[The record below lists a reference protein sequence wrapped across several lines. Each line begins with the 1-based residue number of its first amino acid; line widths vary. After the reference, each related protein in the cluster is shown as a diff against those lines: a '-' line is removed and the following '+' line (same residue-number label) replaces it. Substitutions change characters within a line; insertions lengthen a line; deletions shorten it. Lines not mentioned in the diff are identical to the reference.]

1 MTVVYKYVMQP
12 TTAEYRSLISDATA
26 NRTYRELDSAVA
38 YATAGG
44 VRSLKHVMPAA
55 WTAWTKRW
63 LIGIDWCRSEPAA
76 LRQLSL
82 LANSRVRVF
91 DGNRL
96 VTRAG
101 CVPDLPFHP
110 KTYVLRGV
118 HYTAVISGSGN
129 LSHNGLERGHELGQ
143 LSLVDDEPGLPED
156 QLRNAHISVS
166 QWFDQLWRHASPLR
180 AQLLR
185 DYSERYRERTVNP
198 TPTDEDV
205 TTPQQVEGRHRISS
219 EDLIRLRVSDHL
231 WIQAGRLHANR
242 GAGNP
247 GNQLMMSPMTRVFFG
262 FAALD
267 VPTDTSIGTVVI
279 AYGGRGV
286 SRSLRFSNNS
296 MDVLGLPIPGQE
308 GPAKYDSE
316 TLLFTRNEDEGSRY
330 FDLRLGAGRDQSA
343 WQRAS
348 DKVGGRFAMTSG
360 RQWGVF

>member
-12 TTAEYRSLISDATA
+12 TTAEYRTLISDAIA
-26 NRTYRELDSAVA
+26 NRTYSELDSAVA

-44 VRSLKHVMPAA
+44 VRSLEQVMPVA
-55 WTAWTKRW
+55 WRAWTKRW

-76 LRQLSL
+76 LSQLSL
-82 LANSRVRVF
+82 LANSRVRIF
-91 DGNRL
+91 DGIRL
-96 VTRAG
+96 VTRVG

-110 KTYVLRGV
+110 KTYVLRGA
-118 HYTAVISGSGN
+118 HNTAVITGSGN

-143 LSLVDDEPGLPED
+143 LSVVDDQPGLPEG
-156 QLRNAHISVS
+156 QLRSAHNSVS

-180 AQLLR
+180 PQLLR
-185 DYSERYRERTVNP
+185 EYSERYKERTVNP

-205 TTPQQVEGRHRISS
+205 TTPQQAQGRHRISS
-219 EDLIRLRVSDHL
+219 EDLVRLRVSSHL

-262 FAALD
+262 FPAFD
-267 VPTDTSIGTVVI
+267 VPPDTSIGTVEI
-279 AYGGRGV
+279 AYGGQSV

-316 TLLFTRNEDEGSRY
+316 TLLFTRSERDGHLY
-330 FDLRLGAGRDQSA
+330 FGLRLGAGRDESA
-343 WQRAS
+343 WRRAS
-348 DKVGGRFAMTSG
+348 DLVHGRFAMTSG